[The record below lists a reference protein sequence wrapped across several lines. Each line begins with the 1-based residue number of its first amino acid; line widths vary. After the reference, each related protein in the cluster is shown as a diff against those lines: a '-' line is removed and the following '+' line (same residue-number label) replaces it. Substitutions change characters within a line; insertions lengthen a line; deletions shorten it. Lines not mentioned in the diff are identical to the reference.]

1 MRQKKEKFQIICGLW
16 QKNQKT
22 LYISDKSLQNR
33 SERKII
39 AGLKLR
45 QMQDNELFLSG
56 MEGKEARNC
65 VIDICR
71 KSMADVDGKVIIG
84 NGFPD
89 CEKKKRTG
97 SFSGR

>member
-1 MRQKKEKFQIICGLW
+1 M
-16 QKNQKT
+16 
-22 LYISDKSLQNR
+22 
-33 SERKII
+33 
-39 AGLKLR
+39 R

-71 KSMADVDGKVIIG
+71 KSMADADGKVIIG

-89 CEKKKRTG
+89 CEKKGREQAASVAG
-97 SFSGR
+97 DEYSFKAETERIGNTCRELLP